1 MCRRKLLKQ
10 RNPRALQVLLGRN
23 TNVVTLQRSEGI
35 RMKEEYHSFRDRTGC
50 APCPALQ
57 GVWSLLDGML

>member
-1 MCRRKLLKQ
+1 MGRNWLRNVQGGCCCCCRRKLLKQ

-35 RMKEEYHSFRDRTGC
+35 RMKEEYHSFRDRTG
-50 APCPALQ
+50 
-57 GVWSLLDGML
+57 

>member
-1 MCRRKLLKQ
+1 MPAVACRRKLLKQ

-35 RMKEEYHSFRDRTGC
+35 RMKEEYHSFRDRTG
-50 APCPALQ
+50 
-57 GVWSLLDGML
+57 